1 MRPNDFSYSL
11 CCQDTAEGS
20 YEQYPLI
27 KKDRS
32 APLSTSLFLTIG
44 TQLNGTMAALEDTV
58 AMMGELTIANS
69 TCHQDTHQ
77 NEVELRK
84 NAWTIVRVTQQMT
97 RNAKY
102 LLRCLDTAE
111 RIDESLTTLNSLSKD
126 TARLTDIM
134 ASLDD
139 TSAELVN
146 ARISSLTEQ
155 DSEVSR
161 LLSYFKEELET
172 ITRNV
177 LGSATDGQPKFLR
190 ILEGCYKQALDISG
204 VLHYDKYH
212 IYSAEAALGS
222 LYDPDYQSAEYHEH
236 ENRMQVDKN
245 YAKAHYVRMER
256 LNLEEEG
263 FKQKAKRAWINF
275 WSQALQK
282 CPDGPT
288 LFVPAGTLCSDDL
301 PQASRYLFR
310 AFDSDS
316 SGLSN
321 DTLVSSAASIRSDL
335 EADHLNILSLDKKD
349 ASQRMHEHLNKRP
362 FGGSASDNLMSWSN
376 SLLFIIQYAIW
387 RSQQRGWFPAKVYIC
402 AVDTNKFPKGQFV
415 RDMWLIS
422 KCYDTS
428 WENNPLDR
436 LIKLR
441 QGGNYYNGEHLS
453 QGTVN
458 HKGRFCV
465 FSLQDL
471 IDAGLCELY
480 PELGDPEG
488 RNGWAK
494 RVLALRSMWAFPD
507 STTQYEIH
515 LAVQLAKLC
524 FPGMATLDIAL
535 MFLTFRRRNL
545 GKGLEREDGKF
556 DSM

>member
-1 MRPNDFSYSL
+1 M
-11 CCQDTAEGS
+11 G
-20 YEQYPLI
+20 
-27 KKDRS
+27 
-32 APLSTSLFLTIG
+32 
-44 TQLNGTMAALEDTV
+44 ALEDTV
-58 AMMGELTIANS
+58 DIMSRLAIAN
-69 TCHQDTHQ
+69 DTPSQ
-77 NEVELRK
+77 SIRDDATALRIK
-84 NAWTIVRVTQQMT
+84 TARLVRVAQRMI
-97 RNAKY
+97 RNAEQFIQN
-102 LLRCLDTAE
+102 LDTGGVM
-111 RIDESLTTLNSLSKD
+111 DEKLTTLKSVSRD

-139 TSAELVN
+139 TPVDMVVAH
-146 ARISSLTEQ
+146 ISSLSQ
-155 DSEVSR
+155 QNVEVSK
-161 LLSYFKEELET
+161 LLSYFREEIKT
-172 ITRNV
+172 ITRDI
-177 LGSATDGQPKFLR
+177 LGSATDGEPKFLR
-190 ILEGCYKQALDISG
+190 ILKGCHKQALDISG

-212 IYSAEAALGS
+212 IYSAEAASGS
-222 LYDPDYQSAEYHEH
+222 LYDPDHQAAEYH
-236 ENRMQVDKN
+236 
-245 YAKAHYVRMER
+245 
-256 LNLEEEG
+256 
-263 FKQKAKRAWINF
+263 AWINF

-288 LFVPAGTLCSDDL
+288 LFVPTGTLCCHDL

-321 DTLVSSAASIRSDL
+321 DTVVASAASIRSDL
-335 EADHLNILSLDKKD
+335 EADHFNILSLGKRD

-362 FGGSASDNLMSWSN
+362 FGGSGSDNLMSWSN
-376 SLLFIIQYAIW
+376 SLLFVIQYAIW
-387 RSQQRGWFPAKVYIC
+387 RSQQRGWVPAEIHIC
-402 AVDTNKFPKGQFV
+402 AVDTDKVSKGQV
-415 RDMWLIS
+415 ARDMWLIN
-422 KCYDTS
+422 KCYDGS
-428 WENNPLDR
+428 WKNNPLDQ

-441 QGGNYYNGEHLS
+441 QGGKYYNGEHLS

-458 HKGRFCV
+458 HKGRSCV
-465 FSLQDL
+465 FSLPDL

-494 RVLALRSMWAFPD
+494 RVLALRSIWAFPD